1 MLLKK
6 YHIKEK
12 MMSIPDRNET
22 IYQVI
27 YSSLTHF
34 SDLKVLKEFG
44 FYNYFIIPE
53 MKGEVFECK

>member
-1 MLLKK
+1 
-6 YHIKEK
+6 

-44 FYNYFIIPE
+44 FYNYFIIPQ